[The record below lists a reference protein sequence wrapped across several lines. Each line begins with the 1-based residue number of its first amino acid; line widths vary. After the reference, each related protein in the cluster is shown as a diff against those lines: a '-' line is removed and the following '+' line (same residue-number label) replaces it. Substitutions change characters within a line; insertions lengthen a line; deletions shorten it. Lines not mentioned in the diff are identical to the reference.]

1 VQTRRGRPPAPPP
14 RPARRAPAKGL
25 VAALEPALTI
35 AQACARVMLANLAH
49 LRANE
54 AGFLRERD
62 PEYLHQMRVS
72 LRRLR
77 SALAVFAPAIPDA
90 RRAVVATEAEWLSQR
105 LGAARDWDVYVQ
117 AQLTALRAAYPRH
130 AGLAQYANAM
140 AALHRRAREAAQA
153 AVRSPRYRRLV
164 LAFAALADGSED
176 TTSTRQRLRAFARA
190 ALERRHARMM
200 RRGRRFASR
209 SAPELHRLRIAVKK
223 LRYAAQFFSTL
234 YDARAQRELLD
245 ALARLQNVLGA
256 LNDSAVTAHLVAQ
269 ARPRGDA
276 AELAEAHGLLLACS
290 EGRKALR
297 ADEAKRCWAAVRRA
311 PVYW

>member
-1 VQTRRGRPPAPPP
+1 
-14 RPARRAPAKGL
+14 
-25 VAALEPALTI
+25 
-35 AQACARVMLANLAH
+35 
-49 LRANE
+49 
-54 AGFLRERD
+54 
-62 PEYLHQMRVS
+62 
-72 LRRLR
+72 
-77 SALAVFAPAIPDA
+77 
-90 RRAVVATEAEWLSQR
+90 
-105 LGAARDWDVYVQ
+105 
-117 AQLTALRAAYPRH
+117 
-130 AGLAQYANAM
+130 
-140 AALHRRAREAAQA
+140 
-153 AVRSPRYRRLV
+153 
-164 LAFAALADGSED
+164 
-176 TTSTRQRLRAFARA
+176 
-190 ALERRHARMM
+190 MM